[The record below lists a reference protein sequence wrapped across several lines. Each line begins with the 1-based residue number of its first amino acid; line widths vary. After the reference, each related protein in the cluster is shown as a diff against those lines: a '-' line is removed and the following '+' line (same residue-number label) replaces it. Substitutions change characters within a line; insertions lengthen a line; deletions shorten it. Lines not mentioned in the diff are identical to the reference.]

1 MISRCFT
8 LAAHIRVYQLVVVLS
23 CCCNVGRGDTV
34 SPSFCLPILPVSETT
49 ETEQAPSETAPEER
63 EASWAVPRGRDV
75 RQLGLSF
82 GQVSQALQ
90 ERAGLWR
97 PAPRSGALV
106 AQSGFEHA
114 QRSGLGA
121 PLRI

>member
-8 LAAHIRVYQLVVVLS
+8 LAAHVRVYHLVAVLL

-34 SPSFCLPILPVSETT
+34 SPSFCLPILPVGETT
-49 ETEQAPSETAPEER
+49 ETEQAPSETTPEER

-82 GQVSQALQ
+82 GQVSEALQ
-90 ERAGLWR
+90 ECTGPWR
-97 PAPRSGALV
+97 LTPRHGALV
-106 AQSGFEHA
+106 AQNGCEHSL
-114 QRSGLGA
+114 RSGLGA

>member
-8 LAAHIRVYQLVVVLS
+8 LAAHVRVYQMVAVVL

-34 SPSFCLPILPVSETT
+34 SPSFCLPVLPVSETT

-75 RQLGLSF
+75 RQLGLSI
-82 GQVSQALQ
+82 GYAYEALQ
-90 ERAGLWR
+90 VRAGLWR
-97 PAPRSGALV
+97 PTMRLRSV
-106 AQSGFEHA
+106 AGSSGCEHA
-114 QRSGLGA
+114 LRSGLGA